1 VQRVGRWLRNL
12 AVGAAVGLAVGV
24 VVGGTLGRAFM
35 RLLTLA
41 REDSRGFETA
51 MGAIIGE
58 VTADGTAFIYVF
70 GGFVGLAAGL
80 LYVLVR
86 PVLPPRWRTLLYTAG
101 TGGVLAGVIL
111 RANGDDFLLVPVT
124 LGVLLV
130 LGTVVLTALPVP
142 VLVERFAPDRDRDPG
157 PVALVAVA
165 IGLIAI
171 GVYAA
176 LGIAGAYS
184 I

>member
-1 VQRVGRWLRNL
+1 MQAARRWLRTL
-12 AVGAAVGLAVGV
+12 AVGGGVGLVVGL

-41 REDSRGFETA
+41 REDSRGFQTA
-51 MGAIIGE
+51 AGAIIGE

-70 GGFVGLAAGL
+70 GGFVGLAAGI

-86 PVLPPRWRTLLYTAG
+86 PVLPPRWRTPLYTAG
-101 TGGVLAGVIL
+101 VGGLLAGVLL
-111 RANGDDFLLVPVT
+111 RANRDDFLLLPVT

-130 LGTVVLTALPVP
+130 VGTVVLTALPVP
-142 VLVERFAPDRDRDPG
+142 LLVERFAPDRDRSPG
-157 PVALVAVA
+157 PLTLCTVGV
-165 IGLIAI
+165 GLAAI

>member
-1 VQRVGRWLRNL
+1 VQTARRWLRNL

-24 VVGGTLGRAFM
+24 VIGGTLGRVFM

-51 MGAIIGE
+51 AGAIIGE

-70 GGFVGLAAGL
+70 AGFVGLTAGV

-86 PVLPPRWRTLLYTAG
+86 PVLAPRWRTLLYTAG
-101 TGGVLAGVIL
+101 VGGLLAGVIL
-111 RANGDDFLLVPVT
+111 RANRDDFLILPVT

-142 VLVERFAPDRDRDPG
+142 LLVERFAPDRDRDPG
-157 PVALVAVA
+157 PATFVAVGIGLTA
-165 IGLIAI
+165 IGAF
-171 GVYAA
+171 AA

-184 I
+184 V